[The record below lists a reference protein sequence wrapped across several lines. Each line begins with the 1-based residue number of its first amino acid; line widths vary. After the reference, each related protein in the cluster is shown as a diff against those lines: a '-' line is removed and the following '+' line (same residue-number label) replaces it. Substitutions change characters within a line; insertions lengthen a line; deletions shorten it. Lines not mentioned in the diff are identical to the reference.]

1 MNRVAIVVAALVVVV
16 VGVLTLLSMRQ
27 KPLAY
32 DPAKEVTVAGTVQEV
47 KEFYCPLSD
56 DRGTHLV
63 LKSDNGEVMVHVALT
78 RFLRRQEI
86 AFKAGDQ
93 VQVLGSHAKSDVVIA
108 RQITRGG
115 DTFILRDVA
124 GKPSWQ

>member
-1 MNRVAIVVAALVVVV
+1 MKRVAIIVAALVVVTV
-16 VGVLTLLSMRQ
+16 ALLTLLARRE

-63 LKSDNGEVMVHVALT
+63 LKTDNGDIMVHVALA

-86 AFKAGDQ
+86 VFKTGDR
-93 VQVLGSHAKSDVVIA
+93 VEVTGSKPQSDVVIA
-108 RQITRGG
+108 RQITRGPE
-115 DTFILRDVA
+115 TFILRDTGGNPA
-124 GKPSWQ
+124 WQ